1 MLSFFDGLRGAA
13 DPRACESTVRYVFG
27 LIWPRACIDCACDA
41 DGFVVG
47 VREDELRHTVRVPF
61 ELLGFNEGLALVR
74 AVYRS
79 GIPGT
84 LRRANAAQAVSL

>member
-1 MLSFFDGLRGAA
+1 MFSFFDGLLVAA
-13 DPRACESTVRYVFG
+13 DPRVCESTVRYVFG
-27 LIWPRACIDCACDA
+27 LIWPRACIDCVRGA
-41 DGFVVG
+41 DCFVVG
-47 VREDELRHTVRVPF
+47 VCEDELRHTVRVPF

-84 LRRANAAQAVSL
+84 LRRASAAQAVSL